1 MQLRRRTTKK
11 RRLVDAVGTYLKVKA
26 VRKGARAAGKGVKGL
41 AAYKATKSVAK
52 RAPAPV
58 KALPVVAGVGA
69 AGAVVARKRRHAGD
83 GAPNGTSPVNNQ
95 EPVAA

>member
-11 RRLVDAVGTYLKVKA
+11 RRLVDAVGTYLKFKA
-26 VRKGARAAGKGVKGL
+26 VKKAVKTAGKGVKGL
-41 AAYKATKSVAK
+41 TAYKATKSVAK

-69 AGAVVARKRRHAGD
+69 AGAAAVVVRKRRRAD
-83 GAPNGTSPVNNQ
+83 EAPADVTPVNN
-95 EPVAA
+95 EPVPV

>member
-26 VRKGARAAGKGVKGL
+26 VRKAARAAGKGVKGL
-41 AAYKATKSVAK
+41 AAYKTTKSVAK
-52 RAPAPV
+52 RTPTPV

-83 GAPNGTSPVNNQ
+83 DAPTGTASVNNQ
-95 EPVAA
+95 ERVPA